1 MLDQG
6 NVSEGGEGTRHLG
19 FRQSLVESLGRAMLK
34 PGRHKLSE
42 LSIWGTLTKIFQDTY
57 ACVLK
62 DICLSFVSSFGP
74 EDLSGTEVT
83 QSQPLHTKDYSLF
96 MSNVT
101 SGSNGVGAYSS
112 GLSGAQGL
120 FTWGNG
126 VGEIC

>member
-1 MLDQG
+1 MLVQG

-42 LSIWGTLTKIFQDTY
+42 FSILGTLTKIFQDTY
-57 ACVLK
+57 ACG
-62 DICLSFVSSFGP
+62 CLSFVSSFGP

-101 SGSNGVGAYSS
+101 SGSNGVGVYSS

>member
-1 MLDQG
+1 
-6 NVSEGGEGTRHLG
+6 
-19 FRQSLVESLGRAMLK
+19 MLK

-42 LSIWGTLTKIFQDTY
+42 FSILGTLTKIFQDTY
-57 ACVLK
+57 ACG
-62 DICLSFVSSFGP
+62 CLSFVSSFGP

-83 QSQPLHTKDYSLF
+83 QSQPLHTEDYRLF